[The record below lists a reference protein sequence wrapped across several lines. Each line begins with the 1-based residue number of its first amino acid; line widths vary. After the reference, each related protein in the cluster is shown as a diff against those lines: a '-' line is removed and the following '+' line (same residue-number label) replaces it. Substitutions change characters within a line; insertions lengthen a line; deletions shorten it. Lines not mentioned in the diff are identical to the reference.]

1 MYVASFAV
9 ACEAKRASAV
19 PTVKQR
25 ANAEHGAKKSGS
37 PCGEPNRTNNHGVPV
52 KGLAYRAIA
61 VPLDEDECATG
72 IALAR

>member
-1 MYVASFAV
+1 MRSKKSKRCTDNKAARKRC
-9 ACEAKRASAV
+9 ACSE
-19 PTVKQR
+19 
-25 ANAEHGAKKSGS
+25 KKSGS

-52 KGLAYRAIA
+52 KGQAHRAIA